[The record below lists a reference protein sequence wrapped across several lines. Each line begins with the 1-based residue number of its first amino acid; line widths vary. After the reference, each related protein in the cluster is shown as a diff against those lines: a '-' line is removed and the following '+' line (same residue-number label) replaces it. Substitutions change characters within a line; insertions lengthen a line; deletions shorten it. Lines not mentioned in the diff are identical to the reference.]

1 MRLSEEYENLGQRVA
16 SILSSTAFKNPEGVA
31 GILRRRHRLIL
42 RCLLVWMVL
51 AGLFVLVTG
60 KRYQASASL
69 LVIDPGAVPLE
80 DPTSDT
86 NRFVNGVE
94 DEIPTHTSLITS
106 QVILRRAVESIGLSK
121 IPSFSGMNLDEA
133 IRDMVERVAAD
144 RIDRHGKIIQAIY
157 LAPTPEEAVQVLTAI
172 TDCYRAFLEEVYS
185 SKNSEVVV
193 LMTRARDDLGVELKE
208 LEKKYLEFRQNT
220 PSLTSD
226 AEGRTLM
233 NQRIEEWEKT
243 SRDLMVKSVRLQS
256 QLELGRELAKEGV
269 GLWATTFALDQLNGG
284 VEGQGLKAIAAGPG
298 VPNDHVGMLLAEQ
311 QKMAVQL
318 GPQSTKVKEI
328 QEQIESSV
336 SESRRS
342 RGKVEEPE
350 VRELLTSIEK
360 TLKSIVTMRTQVQS
374 KFEQDMALV
383 KSAEVDLLTDTT
395 LKNELERQR
404 QLYDTVLGQ
413 LKRSKIAGGYS
424 AVGAQIVEAPNAI
437 PKPVRPRTMLTLV
450 LAMVAGLMTGLGAS
464 LGAELIDT
472 RIRTAPTAAR
482 VTGLHL
488 LGQIPF
494 DERSLIEAG
503 PMDGPACQTRPRS
516 TIANA
521 FRLIRARLDLI
532 REARNAKV
540 VMVTGPA
547 GGEGKSAVAA
557 NLAVVM
563 AQSGRRILLIDTDLK
578 TPSLHLLFGVSR
590 NRGLV
595 HVLRGLMSSERV
607 IRNTSVTN
615 LDLLVSGPEVA
626 DPTALFETNE
636 LAECLEPL
644 RSEYDLIIIDAPSVA
659 ESADA
664 TLIGSMV
671 DAVVLVVG
679 IPLSCREQTQQ
690 ALVDLGVLQTPI
702 VGLVVNTLALDFP
715 PWTPPRSDSATQG
728 RSDAQE
734 IPYDPRLV
742 VPTRENNGDIEAA
755 SHHQFSSN

>member
-1 MRLSEEYENLGQRVA
+1 
-16 SILSSTAFKNPEGVA
+16 
-31 GILRRRHRLIL
+31 
-42 RCLLVWMVL
+42 MVL

-226 AEGRTLM
+226 
-233 NQRIEEWEKT
+233 
-243 SRDLMVKSVRLQS
+243 
-256 QLELGRELAKEGV
+256 
-269 GLWATTFALDQLNGG
+269 
-284 VEGQGLKAIAAGPG
+284 
-298 VPNDHVGMLLAEQ
+298 
-311 QKMAVQL
+311 
-318 GPQSTKVKEI
+318 
-328 QEQIESSV
+328 
-336 SESRRS
+336 
-342 RGKVEEPE
+342 
-350 VRELLTSIEK
+350 
-360 TLKSIVTMRTQVQS
+360 
-374 KFEQDMALV
+374 
-383 KSAEVDLLTDTT
+383 AEVDLLTDTT